1 MALIEVVLCD
11 YSYVLNKNIFNTGEV
26 SWKQCHQSINQS
38 INQSIYLTWS
48 ERLAK
53 S

>member
-1 MALIEVVLCD
+1 MAFIKVVLCN

-38 INQSIYLTWS
+38 IYLTWS